1 LGASAPNAGYFHF
14 QSGTRSFIRRVERRA
29 DVNDALPS
37 LEPGV
42 TLLRGGDRRA
52 VAALVAAELRER
64 DGLARWVDARNH
76 ASTYALSDHGNRR
89 RLLDRVRVARAF
101 TAHQHHAL
109 VRQLVADARR
119 PTSLV
124 VAPAV
129 DDLYADDDLLAAEAD
144 RLREASLSTLAA
156 LADARGLPVLVTAAD
171 PEVVTEYADRTIDVE
186 DTRFGRRFEG
196 ESDET
201 TAYWTAGGWQT
212 TVPYWVDLVGR
223 VEPDRE
229 HVPAPHPG
237 EVVG

>member
-1 LGASAPNAGYFHF
+1 M
-14 QSGTRSFIRRVERRA
+14 
-29 DVNDALPS
+29 DDALPS

-42 TLLRGGDRRA
+42 TLLRGGDRGA

-76 ASTYALSDHGNRR
+76 ASTYALTDHGRRR

-129 DDLYADDDLLAAEAD
+129 DDLYGDDDLLADEAK

-156 LADARGLPVLVTAAD
+156 LADARGLPVVVTATD
-171 PEVVTEYADRTIDVE
+171 PDAVTEYADQTVDVE
-186 DTRFGRRFEG
+186 ETRFGRRFEG
-196 ESDET
+196 EDDET
-201 TAYWTAGGWQT
+201 TAYWTRGGWQT
-212 TVPYWVDLVGR
+212 TIPYWVDLVGR
-223 VEPDRE
+223 VEPE
-229 HVPAPHPG
+229 AEYAPAVRPG
-237 EVVG
+237 EVLG

>member
-1 LGASAPNAGYFHF
+1 M
-14 QSGTRSFIRRVERRA
+14 
-29 DVNDALPS
+29 DDALPS
-37 LEPGV
+37 LEAGV
-42 TLLRGGDRRA
+42 TLLRGGDRGA

-76 ASTYALSDHGNRR
+76 ASTYALSGHGDRR

-109 VRQLVADARR
+109 VRQLVGDARR

-129 DDLYADDDLLAAEAD
+129 DDLYGDDDLLAAEAE

-156 LADARGLPVLVTAAD
+156 LADARDLPVLVTASDPDTVVEHAD
-171 PEVVTEYADRTIDVE
+171 QTVDVE

-196 ESDET
+196 EGDET
-201 TAYWTAGGWQT
+201 TAYWTRGGWQT
-212 TVPYWVDLVGR
+212 TIPYWVDLVGR
-223 VEPDRE
+223 VEPDPE
-229 HVPAPHPG
+229 YAAPHP
-237 EVVG
+237 EVVV